1 MLPLFSLGS
10 VVLENQINGFG
21 CCFVLL
27 CKGRGDRSEADHC
40 NCSSAPNRRQSG
52 VVKYECEKEN
62 ANVSKEVVVQNAKG
76 FSAYRRR
83 DAKLA
88 WCHAEGWHQVG

>member
-1 MLPLFSLGS
+1 
-10 VVLENQINGFG
+10 
-21 CCFVLL
+21 
-27 CKGRGDRSEADHC
+27 
-40 NCSSAPNRRQSG
+40 
-52 VVKYECEKEN
+52 VKYEWEKEN